1 MAKNGRWVMIA
12 FLVLIA
18 LPLAAIAQNA
28 TQTVD
33 LGDGYTITVPA
44 GWEPDLSDETI
55 FVFYGDTLVLGLNT
69 PTMLTT
75 MGWDNPGD
83 FVDVVDALVNL
94 ANTADGS
101 SLTRNDTRKAQFDG
115 RSAAT
120 YAGPLDDTTDGLQV
134 TLEMSDGAIGYL
146 VFLGTTADLD
156 ASRDEMDAIIASFDV
171 AEAPT
176 ASSAGSGGSCTVRTS
191 SANSGQLRVGPGEN
205 RSAIAF
211 LPANTDVTVT
221 GRTELDDGSVWYQL
235 DKDEAAPQGTAAA
248 ELWVSAENVE
258 ATGGCDT
265 VGETSAPPVI
275 PISVAP
281 PAATAAPGEPA
292 PAPVQAGALPAAG
305 VWTLSLAP
313 ITNASCLGYEN
324 VAFNTSEVYTQPTFN
339 GTLSIV
345 DGGSFRFDGSLFR
358 RNGNSNSFSGAIE
371 IPYEG
376 GGSVTTQFRFDLISA
391 TRMTGQMVAN
401 YNADDGTPCSDTVAF
416 SASR

>member
-156 ASRDEMDAIIASFDV
+156 ASRDEMDAISHHSMWRKPRRPVPPGAAAV
-171 AEAPT
+171 APFARAAPT
-176 ASSAGSGGSCTVRTS
+176 AASYGWVR
-191 SANSGQLRVGPGEN
+191 AR
-205 RSAIAF
+205 I
-211 LPANTDVTVT
+211 
-221 GRTELDDGSVWYQL
+221 
-235 DKDEAAPQGTAAA
+235 AAP
-248 ELWVSAENVE
+248 SPS
-258 ATGGCDT
+258 C
-265 VGETSAPPVI
+265 PPI
-275 PISVAP
+275 P
-281 PAATAAPGEPA
+281 
-292 PAPVQAGALPAAG
+292 
-305 VWTLSLAP
+305 
-313 ITNASCLGYEN
+313 
-324 VAFNTSEVYTQPTFN
+324 
-339 GTLSIV
+339 
-345 DGGSFRFDGSLFR
+345 
-358 RNGNSNSFSGAIE
+358 
-371 IPYEG
+371 
-376 GGSVTTQFRFDLISA
+376 
-391 TRMTGQMVAN
+391 M
-401 YNADDGTPCSDTVAF
+401 
-416 SASR
+416 